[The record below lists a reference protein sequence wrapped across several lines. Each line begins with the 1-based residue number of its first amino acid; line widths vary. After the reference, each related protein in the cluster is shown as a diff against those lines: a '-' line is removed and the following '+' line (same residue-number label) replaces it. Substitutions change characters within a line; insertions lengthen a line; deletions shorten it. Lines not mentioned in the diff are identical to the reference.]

1 MYWRSNVGAS
11 KVGRGGVSGI
21 TITAV
26 LPLSFG
32 VVDRRLSFVGLC
44 GEK

>member
-1 MYWRSNVGAS
+1 MYWRSNVGAL
-11 KVGRGGVSGI
+11 KVGRGGASGI

-26 LPLSFG
+26 LPSLFG
-32 VVDRRLSFVGLC
+32 VVDGCVSFAGLC